1 MTKHIL
7 PSVEE
12 ILFAMSEQ
20 PLGEGAEAKVYK
32 IHTNPKYTTRVS
44 LDCPPLNELAKIITE
59 TPMVKQKNIFGE
71 RNFAQTLAY
80 WPNPENPDE
89 PLLTI
94 NLYCP
99 GISIEVFKA
108 GRPAPDAEE
117 ALIRTKVL
125 SETILNL
132 PDKAFDYL
140 YDDLHFLS
148 SRKHTIDVGGG
159 LFTNTGNILY
169 SAVDNRM
176 FIIDLQPFLGEH
188 PGLNPNNKKGF
199 NTPLYLT
206 RGLMPGAYC
215 FRNEHSKDPDL
226 IKHRTALVEKIISGA
241 ERNNLNDVGGYL
253 KGDMDKMLYYWDI
266 QLKALNIPEKYQ
278 NNMLNRI
285 GSVKDKPRYDVTKEL
300 LTYVRVTG
308 KDYND

>member
-1 MTKHIL
+1 MDKYIL
-7 PSVEE
+7 PSREE

-44 LDCPPLNELAKIITE
+44 LDCPPLNELAKIINE
-59 TPMVKQKNIFGE
+59 TPMIEQKNIFGE

-80 WPNPENPDE
+80 WRDPQNPDQ

-99 GISIEVFKA
+99 GISIEVQKA
-108 GRPAPDAEE
+108 GRPKPDAEE

-132 PDKAFDYL
+132 PNDAFDKI

-176 FIIDLQPFLGEH
+176 FIIDLQPFMGDH
-188 PGLNPNNKKGF
+188 PGLNPKNKKGF
-199 NTPLYLT
+199 NIPLYLT

-215 FRNEHSKDPDL
+215 YREEHAKDKDL
-226 IKHRTALVEKIISGA
+226 IKYRTEIVDKIIAGA
-241 ERNNLNDVGGYL
+241 ERNHINDVGGYL
-253 KGDMDKMLYYWDI
+253 KGDMDKMLGYWAI
-266 QLKALNIPEKYQ
+266 QLKLLNIPEKYQ
-278 NNMLNRI
+278 DNLLTRV
-285 GSVKDKPRYDVTKEL
+285 GSIKDIPRYDISKEL

-308 KDYND
+308 NDI

>member
-1 MTKHIL
+1 
-7 PSVEE
+7 
-12 ILFAMSEQ
+12 MSEQ

-44 LDCPPLNELAKIITE
+44 LECPPLNELAKIIKE
-59 TPMVKQKNIFGE
+59 NPLIKQKNIFGE

-80 WPNPENPDE
+80 WKDPKDPSLA
-89 PLLTI
+89 LLTI

-99 GISIEVFKA
+99 GISIEVHKA
-108 GRPAPDAEE
+108 GRPKPDAEE

-132 PDKAFDYL
+132 PDEAIDML

-148 SRKHTIDVGGG
+148 SRKHSLDVGGG
-159 LFTNTGNILY
+159 LFNNTGNILY

-176 FIIDLQPFLGEH
+176 FIIDLQPFKKEY
-188 PGLNPNNKKGF
+188 PGINPNHKKGF

-206 RGLMPGAYC
+206 RGLMPGALCYSK
-215 FRNEHSKDPDL
+215 EHAKDPDL
-226 IKHRTALVEKIISGA
+226 IKYRTEIVDRIIAGA

-253 KGDMDKMLYYWDI
+253 NGNMDKMLEIWNI
-266 QLKALNIPEKYQ
+266 QLQKLNIPEKYRE
-278 NNMLNRI
+278 NMLNRI
-285 GSVKDKPRYDVTKEL
+285 GSIKDKPRYRVSKEL
-300 LTYVRVTG
+300 LTYVRVVG
-308 KDYND
+308 NDL

>member
-7 PSVEE
+7 PSREE

-20 PLGEGAEAKVYK
+20 PLGQGAEAKVYK

-44 LDCPPLNELAKIITE
+44 LNCPPLNELAKIINE
-59 TPMVKQKNIFGE
+59 TPMYKQKNIFGE

-80 WPNPENPDE
+80 WNNPETPGL
-89 PLLTI
+89 PLLTV

-99 GISIEVFKA
+99 GISIEVHKA
-108 GRPAPDAEE
+108 GRPQPDPEE

-132 PDKAFDYL
+132 PDEAFDKL

-148 SRKHTIDVGGG
+148 ARKHTLDVGGG

-176 FIIDLQPFLGEH
+176 FIIDLQPFLINH
-188 PGLNPNNKKGF
+188 PGLNPDNKKGF
-199 NTPLYLT
+199 NTPLYLA

-215 FRNEHSKDPDL
+215 YQKEHSKDRDL
-226 IKHRTALVEKIISGA
+226 IKYRTEIIDRIISGA
-241 ERNNLNDVGGYL
+241 ARNNLNDVGGYL
-253 KGDMDKMLYYWDI
+253 KGDMDRMLEFWKI
-266 QLKALNIPEKYQ
+266 QLNTLNIPEKYHD
-278 NNMLNRI
+278 NMLTRI
-285 GSVKDKPRYDVTKEL
+285 GSVKDKPRYSISKEL
-300 LTYVRVTG
+300 LTYVRVIG
-308 KDYND
+308 NDI

>member
-7 PSVEE
+7 PSREE

-20 PLGEGAEAKVYK
+20 PLGQGAEAKVYK

-44 LDCPPLNELAKIITE
+44 LDCPPLNELAQIINE
-59 TPMVKQKNIFGE
+59 TPMIEQKNIFGE
-71 RNFAQTLAY
+71 HNFAQTLAY
-80 WPNPENPDE
+80 WKNPENPDL

-99 GISIEVFKA
+99 GISIEVQKA
-108 GRPAPDAEE
+108 GRPKPDKEE

-132 PDKAFDYL
+132 PDDAFDKL

-176 FIIDLQPFLGEH
+176 FIIDLQPFLQDH
-188 PGLNPNNKKGF
+188 PGINPYQTKGF
-199 NTPLYLT
+199 NTPLYLA
-206 RGLMPGAYC
+206 RGLIPGAYC
-215 FRNEHSKDPDL
+215 YRFEHAQDKDL
-226 IKHRTALVEKIISGA
+226 IKYRTEIINKVILGA

-253 KGDMDKMLYYWDI
+253 KGDMDKMLEFWSS
-266 QLKALNIPEKYQ
+266 QLQSLNIPEKYHDDF
-278 NNMLNRI
+278 LNRI
-285 GSVKDKPRYDVTKEL
+285 GSVKDKQRYSIAREL

-308 KDYND
+308 KDL

>member
-1 MTKHIL
+1 MMDKHIL
-7 PSVEE
+7 PSREE

-44 LDCPPLNELAKIITE
+44 LDCPPLNELAKIINE
-59 TPMVKQKNIFGE
+59 TPMIEQKNIFGE

-80 WPNPENPDE
+80 WKDPQNPEL

-99 GISIEVFKA
+99 GISIEVNKA
-108 GRPAPDAEE
+108 GRPKPDAEE

-132 PDKAFDYL
+132 PDGAFDKI

-148 SRKHTIDVGGG
+148 SRKHTLDVGGG

-176 FIIDLQPFLGEH
+176 FIIDLQPFKENH

-206 RGLMPGAYC
+206 RGLMPGSYTY
-215 FRNEHSKDPDL
+215 RNEHAQDPDL
-226 IKHRTALVEKIISGA
+226 IKYRTEIMERIISGA

-253 KGDMDKMLYYWDI
+253 KGDMDKMLDIWDI
-266 QLKALNIPEKYQ
+266 QLKALNIPEKYRE
-278 NNMLNRI
+278 NMLSRI
-285 GSVKDKPRYDVTKEL
+285 GSIKDKPRYSVSKEL
-300 LTYVRVTG
+300 LTYVRVVG
-308 KDYND
+308 NDL

>member
-7 PSVEE
+7 PSREE

-44 LDCPPLNELAKIITE
+44 LECPPLNELAKIINE
-59 TPMVKQKNIFGE
+59 NPLIEQKNIFGE

-80 WPNPENPDE
+80 WKDPQNPDQ

-99 GISIEVFKA
+99 GISIEVNKA
-108 GRPAPDAEE
+108 GRPKPDAEE

-132 PDKAFDYL
+132 PDEAFDLL

-148 SRKHTIDVGGG
+148 SRKHTLDVGGG

-176 FIIDLQPFLGEH
+176 FIIDLQPFKGDH

-215 FRNEHSKDPDL
+215 YRNEHAKDPDL
-226 IKHRTALVEKIISGA
+226 IKYRTEIVDRIIAGA
-241 ERNNLNDVGGYL
+241 ERNHLNDVGGYL
-253 KGDMDKMLYYWDI
+253 KGDMDKMLEIWNI
-266 QLKALNIPEKYQ
+266 QLQTLNIPEKYRE
-278 NNMLNRI
+278 NMLNRI
-285 GSVKDKPRYDVTKEL
+285 GSIKDKPRYSVSKEL
-300 LTYVRVTG
+300 LTYVRVVG
-308 KDYND
+308 NDL

>member
-7 PSVEE
+7 PSREE

-44 LDCPPLNELAKIITE
+44 LECPPLNELAKIINE
-59 TPMVKQKNIFGE
+59 NPLIEQKNIFGE

-80 WPNPENPDE
+80 WKDPRDQSLA
-89 PLLTI
+89 LLTI

-99 GISIEVFKA
+99 GISIEVYKA
-108 GRPAPDAEE
+108 GRPKPDAEE

-132 PDKAFDYL
+132 PDEAIDML

-148 SRKHTIDVGGG
+148 SRKHSLDVGGE
-159 LFTNTGNILY
+159 LFNNTGNILY

-176 FIIDLQPFLGEH
+176 FIIDLQPFRKEY
-188 PGLNPNNKKGF
+188 PGINPNNKKGF

-206 RGLMPGAYC
+206 RGLMPGAFCY
-215 FRNEHSKDPDL
+215 RKEHAQDPDL
-226 IKHRTALVEKIISGA
+226 IKYRTEIVNRVIAGA
-241 ERNNLNDVGGYL
+241 ERNHLNDVGGYL
-253 KGDMDKMLYYWDI
+253 PGDMNKMLYYWDLQI
-266 QLKALNIPEKYQ
+266 KALNIPEKYHD
-278 NNMLNRI
+278 NFLKRI
-285 GSVKDKPRYDVTKEL
+285 GSVKDQPRYSVSKEL
-300 LTYVRVTG
+300 LTYVRVVG
-308 KDYND
+308 NDL

>member
-1 MTKHIL
+1 MTKYLL
-7 PSVEE
+7 PSKEE

-32 IHTNPKYTTRVS
+32 IHTNPKYMTRVS
-44 LDCPPLNELAKIITE
+44 LDCPPLNELAKIINE
-59 TPMVKQKNIFGE
+59 TPMIEQKNIFGE

-80 WPNPENPDE
+80 WKDPENPDQ

-94 NLYCP
+94 NFYCP
-99 GISIEVFKA
+99 GISIEVHKS
-108 GRPAPDAEE
+108 GRPKPDPEE

-132 PDKAFDYL
+132 PDSAFDKI

-148 SRKHTIDVGGG
+148 SRKHTLDVGGG

-176 FIIDLQPFLGEH
+176 FIIDLQPFMADY
-188 PGLNPNNKKGF
+188 PGIDKNQTKGF

-215 FRNEHSKDPDL
+215 YRNEHAQDPDL
-226 IKHRTALVEKIISGA
+226 IKYRTEILEKIISGA

-253 KGDMDKMLYYWDI
+253 RGNMDKMLGYWEA
-266 QLKALNIPEKYQ
+266 QLHILNIPEKYSE
-278 NNMLNRI
+278 NFLTRI
-285 GSVKDKPRYDVTKEL
+285 GSVKDKQRYTISKDI
-300 LTYVRVTG
+300 LTYVRVSG
-308 KDYND
+308 KDI

>member
-1 MTKHIL
+1 MDKHIL
-7 PSVEE
+7 PSREE

-20 PLGEGAEAKVYK
+20 PLGEGSEAKVYK

-44 LDCPPLNELAKIITE
+44 LNCPPLNELAKIINE
-59 TPMVKQKNIFGE
+59 TPMIEQKNIFGE
-71 RNFAQTLAY
+71 RNFAQTVAY
-80 WPNPENPDE
+80 WNNPDE
-89 PLLTI
+89 PDTVLLTI

-99 GISIEVFKA
+99 GISIEVHKT
-108 GRPAPDAEE
+108 GRPQPDAEE

-132 PDKAFDYL
+132 PDKSIDFL

-169 SAVDNRM
+169 SAYDNRM
-176 FIIDLQPFLGEH
+176 FIIDLQPFMVDH
-188 PGLNPNNKKGF
+188 PGINPNNKKGF
-199 NTPLYLT
+199 NVPLYLT

-215 FRNEHSKDPDL
+215 YRNEHSKDPDL
-226 IKHRTALVEKIISGA
+226 IKYRTEIVDKIISGA

-253 KGDMDKMLYYWDI
+253 KGDMDKILDI
-266 QLKALNIPEKYQ
+266 WKTQLNLLNIPDKYQ
-278 NNMLNRI
+278 ENMLNRL
-285 GSVKDKPRYDVTKEL
+285 GSIKDQPRYNISKEL
-300 LTYVRVTG
+300 LTYVRVVG
-308 KDYND
+308 NDL

>member
-1 MTKHIL
+1 MI
-7 PSVEE
+7 E
-12 ILFAMSEQ
+12 
-20 PLGEGAEAKVYK
+20 
-32 IHTNPKYTTRVS
+32 
-44 LDCPPLNELAKIITE
+44 
-59 TPMVKQKNIFGE
+59 QKNIFGE

-80 WPNPENPDE
+80 WKNPENPDQ

-99 GISIEVFKA
+99 GISIEVQKG
-108 GRPAPDAEE
+108 GRPKPDAEE

-132 PDKAFDYL
+132 PDDAFDKL

-176 FIIDLQPFLGEH
+176 FIIDLQPFLQDH
-188 PGLNPNNKKGF
+188 PGINSNQTKGF
-199 NTPLYLT
+199 NTPLYLA
-206 RGLMPGAYC
+206 RGLIPGAYSY
-215 FRNEHSKDPDL
+215 RIEHSKDPDL
-226 IKHRTALVEKIISGA
+226 IKYRTEIIHKVISGA

-253 KGDMDKMLYYWDI
+253 KGDMDKMLGFWFS
-266 QLKALNIPEKYQ
+266 QLQVLNIPEKYH
-278 NNMLNRI
+278 NDFLNRI
-285 GSVKDKPRYDVTKEL
+285 GSVKDKQRYSVAKEL

-308 KDYND
+308 KDL